1 MSLRIEGLPIDALQD
16 ALKNPKLH
24 SDQIENSIGR
34 FGYVEPIVLDERT
47 NRIVAGH
54 GRKAAL
60 LKLKSSGGPPP
71 AGVVV
76 NENGDWIIPVI
87 RGWWSKNDKE
97 AEAYLIASNRL
108 VELGGWDEKE
118 LVAMMSSF
126 QSEDL
131 FGTGYDSFSF
141 GELQGIVEG
150 RAMTVGEVDPYKEW
164 KGMPGFENEKTEFR
178 KVIVHFDNQEAVD
191 AFFKLLNQEATEKTL
206 SIWYPQKERNV
217 FIDKRYSSSE
227 S

>member
-1 MSLRIEGLPIDALQD
+1 MSLRIEGMPIDALQD

-24 SDQIENSIGR
+24 SNEIENSIGR

-60 LKLKSSGGPPP
+60 LKLKSSGGVPPI
-71 AGVVV
+71 GVVV
-76 NENGDWIIPVI
+76 NEKGEWIIPVI
-87 RGWWSKNDKE
+87 RGWASKNDKE

-118 LVAMMSSF
+118 LASMMSGL
-126 QSEDL
+126 QNEDL
-131 FGTGYDSFSF
+131 FGTGYDSFSL

-150 RAMTVGEVDPYKEW
+150 RAMTAGDVDPYEEW
-164 KGMPGFENEKTEFR
+164 KGMPGFENENIGFR
-178 KVIVHFDNQEAVD
+178 KIIVHFDNQEAVD
-191 AFFKLLNQEATEKTL
+191 AFSKLLNQEFTEKTL
-206 SIWYPQKERNV
+206 SIWYPKKEKNV
-217 FIDKRYSSSE
+217 FTDKRYAASE

>member
-1 MSLRIEGLPIDALQD
+1 MGDKMSLRIEGLPIDALQD

-118 LVAMMSSF
+118 LASMMIGL

-131 FGTGYDSFSF
+131 LSGVGY
-141 GELQGIVEG
+141 
-150 RAMTVGEVDPYKEW
+150 T
-164 KGMPGFENEKTEFR
+164 
-178 KVIVHFDNQEAVD
+178 
-191 AFFKLLNQEATEKTL
+191 
-206 SIWYPQKERNV
+206 
-217 FIDKRYSSSE
+217 SSE
-227 S
+227 VTHLLSEIERQNSFEGMSEPILNSVWQIVIDCSDEPEQEKYLNEFISRGLKCRALIL